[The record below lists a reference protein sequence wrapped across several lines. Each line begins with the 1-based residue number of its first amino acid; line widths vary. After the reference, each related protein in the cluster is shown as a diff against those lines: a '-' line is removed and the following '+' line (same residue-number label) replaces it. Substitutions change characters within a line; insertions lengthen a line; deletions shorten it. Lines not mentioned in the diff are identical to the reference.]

1 MLKNGRKI
9 IASSI
14 AATMILGMVP
24 NNAYAEFVSKD
35 IHNHWAKSQICVMQ
49 EKGYIGGY
57 PDGCFKPNKEITR
70 AEFVSI
76 LNKLFGYNKK
86 SEMKVSDVHNSDW
99 YYDSISIALES
110 GYIGGYP
117 DGTFKPNKAITRQE
131 AASVI
136 AKIKNLAPSKNSR
149 KTDSFK
155 DKDKIAKWSKSGI
168 DAVVE
173 LGYMSGYPD
182 GTFRPNQPMTRAE
195 VVALLSRFLDS
206 KSSDQT
212 QIKNNEEIKPK
223 VEAKTDATTN
233 SSKSGGNGSSSSSNN
248 SNNKV
253 NPFSNKGT
261 FNSNYDLSTSDSVTY
276 GNNEVSTIN
285 GNVAIKGDLASS
297 KVINLDNLE
306 INGKLTIDVKD
317 GHVNLNNTKVNQI
330 EIVSCGSNSMQFNGK
345 SSANNISILDGDGVR
360 IFVNGDNA
368 VIGNIEIA
376 PSIDNSEIQLDGN
389 FAKSEIKILKPTK
402 IKLKKYTKVNKV
414 VIASEAVFISDSK
427 KELNAE
433 ELSNIFNNFEA
444 DKKASQSTKKLSEE
458 INKIKNN
465 KKEDKNKD
473 VNIPNE
479 YLKKAINKEL
489 GRSLDQKITQKD
501 LESLKKLSSDFLSMD
516 VDEDSY
522 KSRGISDLTGLEY
535 AVNLEWVDLSENS
548 ISDLSPL
555 RNSVNIKWLELDRN
569 KISDLKP
576 LSNIKKLEH
585 LNIYNNAGIMDLKPI
600 AGLTELKWID
610 MHHCSRGKDPLNVEE
625 LVTLKKLEYLS
636 IETNLVDDV
645 SFVKELPNLT
655 TFSCN
660 NTFVTDLGPVQDLA
674 AQAYDNWSGSHFLN
688 MYGQMLKSPV
698 VVNLNSNDTE
708 YRFKSPVKNNE
719 KYKARVEEVA
729 ASYGEEVKVPGFEV
743 YGEQQEFVQVSFD
756 HNTDEVVLKF
766 DPNTSGSE
774 RKFMT
779 KVLLDYGMYSLK
791 LEFDIT
797 QIDSSSTEKA
807 LKEYKNKNGEI
818 IASLYEDGKLIVK
831 SGVQEIPKG
840 MFEKNKDIKKVILP
854 NSVKTIGKDSFTDCQ
869 NLESIVIP
877 EGVELIDEYAFYKC
891 YKLNNVELP
900 TSLKQLN
907 YCAFGSCKALENLT
921 IKEGIEEIGYSAFLD
936 CKSLKSVT
944 IPASVKSIQE
954 WPFSGCDNLENFIVD
969 SNNKYYSEI
978 DGILYDKSGTILIQ
992 YLKSHGGHYTIPEGV
1007 VQIAKGAF
1015 VDTGIETVTMPE
1027 SLKIVGFSAFEGC
1040 EDLIDVDVPKNVK
1053 ELDHF
1058 AFAYNSNLENI
1069 KLPEGLEI
1077 IRNNVFNGCEKL
1089 KSIVIPNTVTSIG
1102 NNTFEN
1108 CTGLTEINIP
1118 NSVTSI
1124 GERTFEG
1131 CSELKVV
1138 RIDNI
1143 KANVTLGEKCIPKN
1157 VEIKYL
1163 RETGNTDESSENIVM
1178 SDEVRAFYIKTFNKY
1193 SKSDKKYAN
1202 IVDDKASSY
1211 QELPENHIFTK
1222 SDMEMLKKFY
1232 TSDVSVTDELVSP
1245 LQYATNLEDFE
1256 VLFYGKDNLRELENF
1271 EVLKNCKKLKVLYY
1285 LNNGLDVKT
1294 DDKSQLNDISAVSEL
1309 LNLEDLRINMTNL
1322 EDITPV
1328 SKLQLKT
1335 LVVTDN
1341 KISELNSAIEGMETL
1356 ERLDVENNKISDI
1369 SSMSSLKNLRSTYLY
1384 NNNISDISPVLGLD
1398 KLEALLI
1405 NGNNIDDI
1413 SGLKD
1418 MNLKRL
1424 YVNENPLN
1432 NNYIDIL
1439 KQISSINTLK
1449 VGNISVDDFEW
1460 MKQSALRAEGS
1471 LSDLEEN
1478 NARLYTF
1485 GNIDLEIE
1493 SDKSLISEGVLTIK
1507 NPLKGLCDEAL
1518 LQDGE
1523 AENQN
1528 EALIFE
1534 GDDIKIKLDDLTQEY
1549 LEIKYPIYSEDP
1561 NTVFGEYAQA
1571 ASIAG
1576 QITLKITLK

>member
-35 IHNHWAKSQICVMQ
+35 IHNHWAESQICVMQ

-233 SSKSGGNGSSSSSNN
+233 SSRSGGNGSSSSSNN

-297 KVINLDNLE
+297 KVINLENLE

-345 SSANNISILDGDGVR
+345 SFANNISILDGDGVR

-368 VIGNIEIA
+368 VIGIIEIA

-444 DKKASQSTKKLSEE
+444 DKKASQNTKKLSEE

-766 DPNTSGSE
+766 DPNTSGAE

-797 QIDSSSTEKA
+797 QVDSSSTEKA

-854 NSVKTIGKDSFTDCQ
+854 NSVKTIGKDIFTDCQ
-869 NLESIVIP
+869 NLE
-877 EGVELIDEYAFYKC
+877 
-891 YKLNNVELP
+891 
-900 TSLKQLN
+900 
-907 YCAFGSCKALENLT
+907 
-921 IKEGIEEIGYSAFLD
+921 
-936 CKSLKSVT
+936 
-944 IPASVKSIQE
+944 
-954 WPFSGCDNLENFIVD
+954 
-969 SNNKYYSEI
+969 
-978 DGILYDKSGTILIQ
+978 
-992 YLKSHGGHYTIPEGV
+992 
-1007 VQIAKGAF
+1007 
-1015 VDTGIETVTMPE
+1015 
-1027 SLKIVGFSAFEGC
+1027 
-1040 EDLIDVDVPKNVK
+1040 
-1053 ELDHF
+1053 
-1058 AFAYNSNLENI
+1058 
-1069 KLPEGLEI
+1069 
-1077 IRNNVFNGCEKL
+1077 
-1089 KSIVIPNTVTSIG
+1089 SIVIPNTVTSIG

-1449 VGNISVDDFEW
+1449 VGNISVDDFDW

-1576 QITLKITLK
+1576 QLTLKITLK